1 MPGRNRHLI
10 PFRSPAV
17 LILWADSLFEAV
29 LAAAC
34 FALGSQLATWFDL
47 ARELFWL
54 LGGVFAA
61 ASVGLAWLARERA
74 IGWLPR
80 AALANV
86 ATGVALWVVAL
97 LAWGGFHPEGRWLIS
112 AVANA
117 CLLLGFAQ
125 RLAWRR
131 P

>member
-1 MPGRNRHLI
+1 MPGTNRHLL

-17 LILWADSLFEAV
+17 LILWANSVFAAV

-34 FALGSQLATWFDL
+34 FALGSNLAGWFGLQREVFWVVGGAL
-47 ARELFWL
+47 ALASIG
-54 LGGVFAA
+54 LG
-61 ASVGLAWLARERA
+61 LLARERA

-80 AALANV
+80 VSAGNL
-86 ATGVALWVVAL
+86 ATGAVLWGVAPF
-97 LAWGGFHPEGRWLIS
+97 AWGGFSAEGRWLAS

-117 CLLLGFAQ
+117 CLLIGLAQ
-125 RLAWRR
+125 WLAWRR